1 MCIVSI
7 FFFMKKRDFLT
18 ARKNRVF
25 RKTFFSCN
33 FSFQYRHNFV
43 MFCQICEKR
52 FLLLWDLVFFLTF
65 FFYFSFL
72 SQNTSTNIHNFIL
85 FSVPRKYAGTGDARC
100 PAVVSGHGA
109 ARPGEYA
116 GGPGQPPWC
125 SVSRQCSAPRYALG
139 PGRAQRNAHER
150 WPAETYDEVM
160 SVCRIQRIRFILL
173 DPAKTI

>member
-1 MCIVSI
+1 MCFLFGLSQSFCYTV
-7 FFFMKKRDFLT
+7 FFEADIAGRYCLYLHVC
-18 ARKNRVF
+18 R
-25 RKTFFSCN
+25 
-33 FSFQYRHNFV
+33 QYRYLELLCSAKFV
-43 MFCQICEKR
+43 KKA
-52 FLLLWDLVFFLTF
+52 LVTTGGPCFFFLTF

-100 PAVVSGHGA
+100 PAVVSGHGT